1 MGEVVRLSDLLEQQR
16 LEQDQQ
22 LLSWLRQQSQRAQD
36 QQLLAVNGLFKTAYG
51 ENLIRHVFLSIEPV
65 SVAKQWYVDGKID
78 VTVFEQLLDAVI
90 LGKGCEAAVHCPRCG
105 ALVKGIG
112 PADNGLIA
120 VRCTNSAVCHFVGY
134 TE

>member
-1 MGEVVRLSDLLEQQR
+1 MSAVIDEVLRAHADAAGLHLE
-16 LEQDQQ
+16 D
-22 LLSWLRQQSQRAQD
+22 S
-36 QQLLAVNGLFKTAYG
+36 
-51 ENLIRHVFLSIEPV
+51 LIRHVFLSTDPV
-65 SVAKQWYVDGKID
+65 SLARQWYLADKISIYE
-78 VTVFEQLLDAVI
+78 FEALLDAVI

-120 VRCTNSAVCHFVGY
+120 VRCTNTAVCHFVGY